1 MNATGCPDE
10 RRVKMGKDKIHWRIS
25 AEDVLAVLEYYNA
38 ASLKAQQTALSGT
51 ATQLEKLLGG
61 PLHKLLEPE
70 EANAIRKAGEIVRSI
85 NIRVEH
91 AKEIKRREEKQ
102 REARL
107 KARKALIDAEIRA
120 AIPRPQATAENV
132 IRITTLAMAL
142 HQEKFILDFYD
153 VPTVIRQFQE
163 RLQRAL
169 KEKALGGY
177 MDYVHTDI
185 VRGLSETLDYRQSGN
200 PRADIAAALSLCESW
215 KPRYR
220 PTQEFLDFVHHQ
232 IAIEHSTNVERL
244 PVKKKPAGR

>member
-1 MNATGCPDE
+1 MA
-10 RRVKMGKDKIHWRIS
+10 KDKIHWRIS

-70 EANAIRKAGEIVRSI
+70 EADAIRKAGEIVRSI

-107 KARKALIDAEIRA
+107 KARKALIDAEVRA
-120 AIPRPQATAENV
+120 AIPRPQATAEDA

-153 VPTVIRQFQE
+153 VPTMTSQYQE

-177 MDYVHTDI
+177 VDYAHTDI
-185 VRGLSETLDYRQSGN
+185 VRGLSETLDYRQSGS
-200 PRADIAAALSLCESW
+200 PKADIAAALSLCESW
-215 KPRYR
+215 KPKHR
-220 PTQEFLDFVHHQ
+220 TAQEFLEFVHRQ
-232 IAIEHSTNVERL
+232 IAIEHSANVERL

>member
-1 MNATGCPDE
+1 
-10 RRVKMGKDKIHWRIS
+10 MGKDKIHWRIS

-70 EANAIRKAGEIVRSI
+70 EADAIRRAGEIVRSI

-102 REARL
+102 SEARR
-107 KARKALIDAEIRA
+107 KARKALIDAEVRA
-120 AIPRPQATAENV
+120 AIPRPQATGQDV
-132 IRITTLAMAL
+132 IRITTMAIAL
-142 HQEKFILDFYD
+142 HHEKFILDFLD
-153 VPTVIRQFQE
+153 APTMIRQYQD
-163 RLQRAL
+163 RLQRAV
-169 KEKALGGY
+169 KEKDLRGY
-177 MDYVHTDI
+177 VDYAHADI

-200 PRADIAAALSLCESW
+200 PKPDIAAALSLCESW
-215 KPRYR
+215 EPRRR
-220 PTQEFLDFVHHQ
+220 PTQDFLEFVHRQ
-232 IAIEHSTNVERL
+232 IAIEHSANVERL